1 MIEALLL
8 LLIAALAL
16 PAAEPALPRGRV
28 LESLHGEDPEQ
39 TYALYLPSTHDP
51 ARPAPIVYL
60 LDPRGRALV
69 PLERFR
75 PGAEALGFV
84 LASSYRSRS
93 DEATDPNTPA
103 LRAMWADTHA
113 RLALDDRRAFLAGFS
128 GTARAAC
135 ALAAAAQGA
144 VAGVIGAGAGFVTS
158 QAPRRDL
165 GFLYYG
171 AVGDTDFN
179 YDEMQELDRTLHDL
193 DVPYRFE
200 VFPGPHDWMP
210 EAVATRALEWMALQS
225 SPPEDLVEASW
236 NRDVGRAREMEATG
250 RLQDAWRLWSW
261 ISRDYA
267 GRRDTTEAR
276 THAAALAASDTRKA
290 AEKAE
295 RKRRERERATVE
307 RAQQSIALART
318 SNDPTALPT
327 LLSALQIADLRRR
340 ARGEGEEG
348 LSAQRVLNSI
358 QSQVAFYLP
367 RDASQRGAYAE
378 AALFLTIASE
388 IRPDD
393 AQVWYRLA
401 AAQARAGR
409 PKKALDALGRALDA
423 GFSDRA
429 RLEGDADLAS
439 LRRDPGF
446 PPLLARLP

>member
-1 MIEALLL
+1 M
-8 LLIAALAL
+8 
-16 PAAEPALPRGRV
+16 V
-28 LESLHGEDPEQ
+28 ESLHGQDREQ
-39 TYALYLPSTHDP
+39 TYALYVPTSYDP

-75 PGAEALGFV
+75 SGAEALGFV

-103 LRAMWADTHA
+103 LRAMWVDTHL

-144 VAGVIGAGAGFVTS
+144 VAGVMGVGAGFRTGHPVG
-158 QAPRRDL
+158 RDL
-165 GFLYYG
+165 GFLYFG

-179 YDEMQELDRTLHDL
+179 YDEMQELDRTLHERG
-193 DVPYRFE
+193 VPYRYE

-210 EAVATRALEWMALQS
+210 EAVATRALEWMALRSHS
-225 SPPEDLVEASW
+225 SPPEPFLEAAW
-236 NRDVGRAREMEATG
+236 NRDVGRARELEAAG
-250 RLQDAWRLWSW
+250 RLHEAWRLWSW

-267 GRRDTTEAR
+267 GRRDTSEAR
-276 THAAALAASDTRKA
+276 TRAEGLAASDARKA

-295 RKRRERERATVE
+295 RKRRERERAAVA
-307 RAQQSIALART
+307 RARQKVALARA
-318 SNDPTALPT
+318 SDEPMPLPV
-327 LLSALQIADLRRR
+327 LLSELQIPDWRRLSR
-340 ARGEGEEG
+340 KDGEEG
-348 LSAQRVLNSI
+348 LSAQRVLNAI

-378 AALFLTIASE
+378 AAFFLTIASE
-388 IRPDD
+388 IQPEDP
-393 AQVWYRLA
+393 QVWYRLA
-401 AAQARAGR
+401 AAQAQAGR
-409 PKKALDALGRALDA
+409 PKEALHALARSIDA

-446 PPLLARLP
+446 PRLLARLP